1 MKKIRQSKV
10 ITRLTQ
16 NNESANLLMQ
26 CVFHNVS
33 SGIVITDK
41 NATIVDVNMAFTKIT
56 GYSRKEIIGQNPRIL
71 HSDYQEANFYKKM
84 WKNLLEQG
92 YWQGSIWDRR
102 KDNSVYPEL
111 LTIQRILDDVK
122 QDYYF
127 IGIFSEITL
136 FKEKTTTLNLAYYD
150 PLTHLPNRQLLLA
163 HLDNLFNLS
172 NRQSGRKDFEIHC
185 FFIDLD
191 RFKPVNDTYGHL
203 VGDKLLIQVVER
215 IQSCIRKADFMA
227 RIGGDEF
234 IIITVSNAEFN
245 VNQFCDKITRQLNKK
260 FVIDHH
266 KIRISV
272 SIGISYYTRNSR
284 SIEKLIKKA
293 DKAMYQAKATNQ
305 AYILAE

>member
-1 MKKIRQSKV
+1 MKKTRQSKV

-33 SGIVITDK
+33 SGIVITNEK
-41 NATIVDVNMAFTKIT
+41 ATIVDVNTAFTKIT
-56 GYSRKEIIGQNPRIL
+56 GYSRKEVIGQNPRML
-71 HSDYQEANFYKKM
+71 HSDYQAVNFYKEM

-92 YWQGSIWDRR
+92 YWQGSIWNRR
-102 KDNSVYPEL
+102 KDTSVYPEL
-111 LTIQRILDDVK
+111 LTIQRILGDVK
-122 QDYYF
+122 QGYYF

-163 HLDNLFNLS
+163 HLDNLFNLG

-191 RFKPVNDTYGHL
+191 RFKPVNDTYGHW

-227 RIGGDEF
+227 RVGGDEF
-234 IIITVSNAEFN
+234 IIITASNAQFN
-245 VNQFCDKITRQLNKK
+245 INQFCGKIATQLNKQ
-260 FVIDHH
+260 FVIKEH
-266 KIRISV
+266 KIRISA
-272 SIGISYYTRNSR
+272 SIGVSHRIKKSS
-284 SIEKLIKKA
+284 SIENLIRRA
-293 DKAMYQAKATNQ
+293 DKAMYQAKATGKV
-305 AYILAE
+305 YVLAD

>member
-16 NNESANLLMQ
+16 NNESANLLAQ

-33 SGIVITDK
+33 SGIVMTDK
-41 NATIVDVNMAFTKIT
+41 NATIIDVNTAFTKIT
-56 GYSRKEIIGQNPRIL
+56 GYSRKEVIGQNPRIL
-71 HSDYQEANFYKKM
+71 HSDYQAADFYKKM
-84 WKNLLEQG
+84 WRGLLDQG

-102 KDNSVYPEL
+102 KNNSVYPEL
-111 LTIQRILDDVK
+111 LTIQRIPGVK
-122 QDYYF
+122 QEYYF

-136 FKEKTTTLNLAYYD
+136 FKEKATTLNLAYYD

-163 HLDNLFNLS
+163 HLDNLFKLS
-172 NRQSGRKDFEIHC
+172 DRQPGHKSFEIHC

-203 VGDKLLIQVVER
+203 IGDKLLIQVVGH

-227 RIGGDEF
+227 RVGGDEF

-260 FVIDHH
+260 FVIGHH
-266 KIRISV
+266 KIRISA
-272 SIGISYYTRNSR
+272 SIGVSHYTRNSR